1 MLQLF
6 CNVIEAFGAGKT
18 AKKLIFLITN
28 TEEKPA
34 IYNLL

>member
-1 MLQLF
+1 M
-6 CNVIEAFGAGKT
+6 IEVFGVGKT